1 MTLLRRV
8 AIAALALFTLVACA
22 PPTSVT
28 MDDTPLVWPPE
39 PAPPR
44 LAFVRAFSRPDD
56 LGISRSFLQKLADV
70 LFGGSQARLIR
81 PMAVVVAGKTLFV
94 ADPGAK
100 GVHRLDPAE
109 GRYDL
114 IRAEGGVPLSSP
126 VALARGADGEIYV
139 SDSAQGRVYVLRPG
153 AKAVAPLAL
162 GAPLR
167 QPTGIAYDPVARRL
181 IVVDTAA
188 HQIHFFNADGSL
200 AASIGRRGSGDGEF
214 NFPTLLWRAP
224 DGRLY
229 VTDSLNFRIQILD
242 PQGVFLSKFG
252 KAGDASGDLARQKG
266 VATDRHGHVYVVDS
280 LFNALQVFDP
290 TGRFLLSVGDL
301 GTERGEFWLPTG
313 IFITEDDTIYIADS
327 YNRRVQVLRYIGGP
341 G

>member
-1 MTLLRRV
+1 VTVVHRL
-8 AIAALALFTLVACA
+8 AIAALALITLVACVPPASA
-22 PPTSVT
+22 PA
-28 MDDTPLVWPPE
+28 DDTPLVWPPE

-56 LGISRSFLQKLADV
+56 LGIAKSLLQKLADV
-70 LFGGSQARLIR
+70 LFGGSEARLVR
-81 PMAVVVAGKTLFV
+81 PMAVVAAGTTLFV

-109 GRYDL
+109 GKYEL
-114 IRAEGGVPLSSP
+114 IGAEGGVPLASP

-139 SDSAQGRVYVLRPG
+139 SDSARGRVYVLRPG
-153 AKAVAPLAL
+153 AKAMAPLEL
-162 GAPLR
+162 GAVLR
-167 QPTGIAYDPVARRL
+167 QPTGIAYDRVARRL

-188 HQIHFFNADGSL
+188 HQIHFFNPDGSL
-200 AASIGRRGSGDGEF
+200 AASVGRRGSGDGEF

-242 PQGVFLSKFG
+242 AQGAFLSKFG

-266 VATDRHGHVYVVDS
+266 VATDRYGHIYVVDA
-280 LFNALQVFDP
+280 LFNAVQIFDP
-290 TGRFLLSVGDL
+290 SGRYLLSVGDL

-341 G
+341 A